1 MTFDRLQLGQDGEEA
16 AAAWYEEQGWH
27 ILDRNWRSGR
37 GELDIVAYR
46 DGVLVVCE
54 VKARTRAD
62 HFAPAD
68 AVNWKKQNQ
77 IRKLTHQWLAQ
88 AKSYYP
94 KIRFD
99 VAEVVVTSGH
109 LDVNVLENAF

>member
-1 MTFDRLQLGQDGEEA
+1 MTFDRLQLGKDGEGA
-16 AAAWYEEQGWH
+16 AAAWYEERGWH

-46 DGVLVVCE
+46 DGVLVICE
-54 VKARTRAD
+54 VKARTRAT

-68 AVNWKKQNQ
+68 AVDWKKQNQ
-77 IRKLTHQWLAQ
+77 IRKLTRQWLAQ
-88 AKSYYP
+88 AKIYYP

-99 VAEVVVTSGH
+99 VAAVVIKDGTP
-109 LDVNVLENAF
+109 DITILENAF

>member
-1 MTFDRLQLGQDGEEA
+1 MTFDRLQLGKDGEDA
-16 AAAWYEEQGWH
+16 ASAWYEERGWH

-46 DGVLVVCE
+46 DGILAICE
-54 VKARTRAD
+54 VKARTRAA

-68 AVNWKKQNQ
+68 AVDWRKQNQ

-88 AKSYYP
+88 SNRYFP

-99 VAEVVVTSGH
+99 VAAVVIKDGTP
-109 LDVNVLENAF
+109 DITILENAF